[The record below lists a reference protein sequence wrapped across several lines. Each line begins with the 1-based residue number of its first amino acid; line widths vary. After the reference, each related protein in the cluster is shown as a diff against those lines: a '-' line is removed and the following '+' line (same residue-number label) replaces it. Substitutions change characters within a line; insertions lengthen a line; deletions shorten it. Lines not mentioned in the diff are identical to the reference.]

1 MQNKLVDMP
10 IKTTIK
16 FHKIITKRAFMELE
30 QLLEPTKW
38 AVESESFELYEMI
51 SEAAIT
57 DPGLLDAGSSTLAG
71 MINEILL
78 AREAAFSV
86 LEGLPFLWRQ
96 CGSDY
101 EKKALFDQQTQFL
114 KRYVDD
120 CQKQKTPLF
129 EALSEHFAIKTE

>member
-1 MQNKLVDMP
+1 
-10 IKTTIK
+10 
-16 FHKIITKRAFMELE
+16 MELE

-51 SEAAIT
+51 SEAAMT
-57 DPGLLDAGSSTLAG
+57 DPRLLDAGSSTLSG

-120 CQKQKTPLF
+120 CKKQKTPLF